1 MDHLHIFIRSSFPS
15 CSLWKGS
22 YWISLKSTVEIGA
35 EVDINNSCSVC
46 RKGASF
52 GPTLHI
58 LIPLAI
64 LFPARSFFPP
74 FLAAIRPAP
83 CFVDYGGYFWLFT
96 PVSGLP
102 IGRKGKVRFA
112 PTMPVV
118 VAVQEEDLIEE
129 SIFEEFLW
137 KILRQVA
144 VHFYGYP
151 CPRRVE
157 NITRGE

>member
-15 CSLWKGS
+15 SSLWKGS

-35 EVDINNSCSVC
+35 EVDINNSSSVY
-46 RKGASF
+46 RKSASS
-52 GPTLHI
+52 GLTLHT

-118 VAVQEEDLIEE
+118 VAVQEEDLIED
-129 SIFEEFLW
+129 
-137 KILRQVA
+137 
-144 VHFYGYP
+144 
-151 CPRRVE
+151 
-157 NITRGE
+157 